1 MFTHANNILARGAA
15 YPGDVT
21 DPLDNETNPDNR
33 RIYNHCTFNLP
44 IISFSNIKRFAN
56 K

>member
-33 RIYNHCTFNLP
+33 RVYNHFT
-44 IISFSNIKRFAN
+44 RQ
-56 K
+56 

>member
-21 DPLDNETNPDNR
+21 DPLDNETNPENR
-33 RIYNHCTFNLP
+33 RVCNHFTFNLTV
-44 IISFSNIKRFAN
+44 ISCSNIKRFAN
-56 K
+56 